1 MRRPWPGNVRELQ
14 NLVRR
19 VVMFSPESIIRAAEL
34 QTLEEIGGH
43 ADPGRALL
51 GQEVHEE
58 IEWYNQAKE
67 RLVQQFTLNYVSNL
81 LAKTGGNVSKS
92 AALSG
97 LGRASLQ
104 KIMRRLGI
112 KSDRYRGD

>member
-1 MRRPWPGNVRELQ
+1 MGFME
-14 NLVRR
+14 
-19 VVMFSPESIIRAAEL
+19 
-34 QTLEEIGGH
+34 
-43 ADPGRALL
+43 D
-51 GQEVHEE
+51 

-67 RLVQQFTLNYVSNL
+67 RLVQQFTLDYVSNL

-112 KSDRYRGD
+112 KSDHYREE

>member
-1 MRRPWPGNVRELQ
+1 MGTRAGPSRVPG
-14 NLVRR
+14 
-19 VVMFSPESIIRAAEL
+19 
-34 QTLEEIGGH
+34 G
-43 ADPGRALL
+43 
-51 GQEVHEE
+51 HEE

-67 RLVQQFTLNYVSNL
+67 RLVQQFTFHYVSNL

-112 KSDRYRGD
+112 KSDSYRGD